1 MPTILPDGS
10 GFLRQSVTAFRS
22 EAAWFNGQPLIDS
35 TAGLAYNSQGR
46 STSAIYCLF
55 ANVGGTTVTDIR
67 FPLMSFDVSGISEA
81 PESAELKIFGYSNSG
96 TGDPSSHSSNGIQG
110 WAVNYGG
117 AMAST
122 TSVATSDW
130 GKLASAEAGDG
141 YMPTKYTDNLASW
154 NTGTSTANTFTLTSA
169 ALTAIGAND
178 NFQIAIGHKFWWDS
192 AYSNPPFS
200 IALQI
205 INKAKRQ
212 VKSKFA
218 FLLPLSYLH
227 GKERYDEVYSD
238 KEYGLKKV
246 YVFTRYP
253 MLGDKLREDGKYKTG
268 MMVYAW
274 FVWENGYGGLPMIDW
289 IDNNDDVLS
298 KKDLERKD
306 LTTNSLSAILDAS
319 PK

>member
-1 MPTILPDGS
+1 MATTITPDGA
-10 GFLRQSVTAFRS
+10 GFVRQSVTAFSS

-35 TAGLAYNSQGR
+35 TAGLAYNDLGR

-130 GKLASAEAGDG
+130 GKLASAVASDG

-200 IALQI
+200 IGGSPNGDSDFTAIAGMYFGDDDGTYAAYKPQLVIPDGAPSTGPIKIGAGAKFKI
-205 INKAKRQ
+205 I
-212 VKSKFA
+212 SGKFTI
-218 FLLPLSYLH
+218 
-227 GKERYDEVYSD
+227 G
-238 KEYGLKKV
+238 
-246 YVFTRYP
+246 
-253 MLGDKLREDGKYKTG
+253 
-268 MMVYAW
+268 
-274 FVWENGYGGLPMIDW
+274 
-289 IDNNDDVLS
+289 
-298 KKDLERKD
+298 
-306 LTTNSLSAILDAS
+306 
-319 PK
+319 